1 MTGLMPPQ
9 QAMAARMCASCPK
22 MCRSAC
28 PTQAV
33 TGNERHQ
40 PWGHA
45 RQVVDAMR
53 VDGGFV
59 DAELVDG
66 VYACATCS
74 ACTPPC
80 HVDGVETPQLIWA
93 ARAAVHRAGATP
105 AAGIEAVRQARAG
118 MVPAAV
124 AGQWTDP
131 SATLD
136 ALREMATPGADLLLV
151 PGCGALGRRP
161 SAVLAAGRALRA
173 LDVAF
178 DVPAQHTCCGMVA
191 RTFGDEETA
200 EAMQRGL
207 LDALQASSAR
217 RVAVQSPSCAFMLS
231 GPTAEP
237 LAATLA
243 RSLAAHARTATLGA
257 ATRVAYHDPCYL
269 ARHQSCRDEPRA
281 ALAAAGY
288 EVTEL
293 RRRGDTTQC
302 SGQGGGLPLTHP
314 DLAAGYLA
322 LLVAEVE
329 QSGVDEVV
337 TGCASCASALRGAGV
352 HAAELSEAVAAAL
365 QA

>member
-1 MTGLMPPQ
+1 VTELMPPQ
-9 QAMAARMCASCPK
+9 QATAARMCASCPK

-45 RQVVDAMR
+45 RQIVDAMR
-53 VDGGFV
+53 GDGGFV

-93 ARAAVHRAGATP
+93 ARAAVHEAGGTP
-105 AAGIEAVRQARAG
+105 AMGVEAVRQARAG
-118 MVPAAV
+118 MVPATT

-136 ALREMATPGADLLLV
+136 SLREMATPGADLLLV

-161 SAVLAAGRALRA
+161 SAVLATGRALRA

-178 DVPAQHTCCGMVA
+178 DVPTQHACCGMVA
-191 RTFGDEETA
+191 QTFGDATA
-200 EAMQRGL
+200 ANTMRQQV
-207 LDALQASSAR
+207 LDNLQASGAR
-217 RVAVQSPSCAFMLS
+217 RVAVQSPSCAFMLG
-231 GPTAEP
+231 GPAVEP

-243 RSLAAHARTATLGA
+243 RALAAHTRSTTLGE

-293 RRRGDTTQC
+293 HRRGDTTQC

-314 DLAAGYLA
+314 DLAAGYLG

-329 QSGVDEVV
+329 RAGVGEVV
-337 TGCASCASALRGAGV
+337 TGCASCASALRGAGL

-365 QA
+365 GV